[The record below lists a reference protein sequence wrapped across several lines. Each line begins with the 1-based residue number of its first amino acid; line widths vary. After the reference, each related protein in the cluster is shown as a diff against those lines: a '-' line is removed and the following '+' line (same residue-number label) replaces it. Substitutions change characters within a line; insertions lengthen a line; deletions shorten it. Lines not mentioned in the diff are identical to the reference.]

1 MKITMAAAALLLAAS
16 AGATPTHIYMNTEH
30 TPPSSMMADGEVTG
44 FAVEKMR
51 VMLQRA
57 GIKSTFSMMPWK
69 RAFSLA
75 ETQKDNCVFSTTR
88 TPEREPLF
96 KWVGPTH
103 ANDWTLFGRADRKF
117 KLATIED
124 ARGLRI
130 GAYNGDVRGEA
141 LMADGFKVDV
151 VQNNVS
157 NPRKLMND
165 RIDLWVTSLRIGTSL
180 SKEEGFAGELVP
192 LLTFKRTDLWLACNP
207 SIPDATIKNLNAI
220 LAGMNKDGTSGA
232 IEKKFDYWE
241 PQPRKNAR

>member
-1 MKITMAAAALLLAAS
+1 
-16 AGATPTHIYMNTEH
+16 
-30 TPPSSMMADGEVTG
+30 
-44 FAVEKMR
+44 
-51 VMLQRA
+51 
-57 GIKSTFSMMPWK
+57 MMPWK

-75 ETQKDNCVFSTTR
+75 QTQKDTCVYSTTR
-88 TPEREPLF
+88 TPERDPQF

-103 ANDWTLFGRADRKF
+103 TNDWTLFARAERKI
-117 KLATIED
+117 KLAAIEA

-130 GAYNGDVRGEA
+130 GAYNGDVRGEFLIA
-141 LMADGFKVDV
+141 EGFNVDV

-180 SKEEGFAGELVP
+180 SAEEGYAGKLVP
-192 LLTFKRTDLWLACNP
+192 VLTFKRTDLWLACHP
-207 SIPDATIKNLNAI
+207 SVPDAVIKTLNGI
-220 LAGMNKDGTSGA
+220 LIAMNKDGTSAA